1 MQTNKTIPSKAF
13 WPFFTFYFL
22 FVVVGISD
30 MIFSP
35 KNVVLNSF
43 DFIINNYYYYFLPFS
58 ILISYLVLD
67 VFYKHH
73 EYLIL
78 PIGIKILIHLLFSI
92 VFISWGIVGSIDL
105 INKIPSKSQAYV
117 LTGKIIDMY
126 KKAPYSGYK
135 RTYDKTRYFVTIVE
149 KESEKEYT
157 LQIAET
163 LYDNLKFES
172 NAPTLV
178 EDKTSHTFELVTKT
192 EKSIHLK
199 IGWLNIIY

>member
-1 MQTNKTIPSKAF
+1 MSAIKPNTSKAF
-13 WPFFTFYFL
+13 WPIFTLYFL

-35 KNVVLNSF
+35 KYVVLNSF

-58 ILISYLVLD
+58 ILISYLAIDVL
-67 VFYKHH
+67 YKHQ
-73 EYLIL
+73 EYLKL
-78 PIGIKILIHLLFSI
+78 PIGIKILMHLFSI
-92 VFISWGIVGSIDL
+92 VFISWGIVGSIDI

-126 KKAPYSGYK
+126 KKEPYSGSK
-135 RTYDKTRYFVTIVE
+135 RTYDKTRYFVTIEE
-149 KESEKEYT
+149 KGSEKAYT

-163 LYDNLKFES
+163 LYDDLKFES
-172 NAPTLV
+172 SSPTLV
-178 EDKTSHTFELVTKT
+178 EDKTSHTFKLVTKN

-199 IGWLNIIY
+199 IGLLNIIY

>member
-1 MQTNKTIPSKAF
+1 MSAIKPNTSKAF
-13 WPFFTFYFL
+13 WPIFTLYFIS
-22 FVVVGISD
+22 VVVGISD

-35 KNVVLNSF
+35 KYVVLNSF

-58 ILISYLVLD
+58 ILISYLVID
-67 VFYKHH
+67 VFYKHQ
-73 EYLIL
+73 EYLKL
-78 PIGIKILIHLLFSI
+78 PIGIKILMHLFSI
-92 VFISWGIVGSIDL
+92 VFISWGIVGSIDM

-126 KKAPYSGYK
+126 KKEPYSGSK

-149 KESEKEYT
+149 RESEKAYT

-163 LYDNLKFES
+163 LYDDLNISQNTPLIIKNKE
-172 NAPTLV
+172 NYNV
-178 EDKTSHTFELVTKT
+178 EIKDNTQAT
-192 EKSIHLK
+192 INLK

>member
-22 FVVVGISD
+22 CVVLGISD

-35 KNVVLNSF
+35 KYVVLNSF
-43 DFIINNYYYYFLPFS
+43 DLIINNYYYYFLPFS

-67 VFYKHH
+67 VLYKHQ
-73 EYLIL
+73 EYLKL
-78 PIGIKILIHLLFSI
+78 HLGIKILIHLFSI
-92 VFISWGIVGSIDL
+92 VFISWGIVGSIDM

-126 KKAPYSGYK
+126 KKEPYSGSK

-149 KESEKEYT
+149 KESEKAYT

-163 LYDNLKFES
+163 LYDDLKFES
-172 NAPTLV
+172 NSPTLV
-178 EDKTSHTFELVTKT
+178 EDTTSHTFELVTKT
-192 EKSIHLK
+192 EKSIELK

>member
-1 MQTNKTIPSKAF
+1 MSDIKLNTNKAF
-13 WPFFTFYFL
+13 WPIFTFYFL

-58 ILISYLVLD
+58 ILISYLVID
-67 VFYKHH
+67 VFYKHQ
-73 EYLIL
+73 EYLKL
-78 PIGIKILIHLLFSI
+78 PIGIKILMHLFSI
-92 VFISWGIVGSIDL
+92 VFISWGIVGSIDM
-105 INKIPSKSQAYV
+105 INKIPSKSQEYV

-126 KKAPYSGYK
+126 KKEPYSGSK

-149 KESEKEYT
+149 KESEKAYT
-157 LQIAET
+157 LQIAEA

-172 NAPTLV
+172 SAPTLV
-178 EDKTSHTFELVTKT
+178 EDKTSHTFKLVTKN

-199 IGWLNIIY
+199 TGWLGIIY

>member
-1 MQTNKTIPSKAF
+1 MQTNKTIPRKAF

-22 FVVVGISD
+22 CVVVGISD

-35 KNVVLNSF
+35 KFVILNSF

-67 VFYKHH
+67 VFYKHQ
-73 EYLIL
+73 EYLKL
-78 PIGIKILIHLLFSI
+78 PIGVKILIHLFSI
-92 VFISWGIVGSIDL
+92 VFISWGIVGSIDM
-105 INKIPSKSQAYV
+105 INKIPSKSQTYV

-126 KKAPYSGYK
+126 KKEPYSGYK
-135 RTYDKTRYFVTIVE
+135 RTYDKTRYFVTIIE

-163 LYDNLKFES
+163 LYDDLKFES
-172 NAPTLV
+172 SALTLV
-178 EDKTSHTFELVTKT
+178 EDKTSHTFNLVTNT
-192 EKSIHLK
+192 EKSIQLK
-199 IGWLNIIY
+199 RGCLGLIY

>member
-1 MQTNKTIPSKAF
+1 MSAIKQNTSKAF
-13 WPFFTFYFL
+13 WPIFTFYFL
-22 FVVVGISD
+22 FVFIGISD

-43 DFIINNYYYYFLPFS
+43 DLIINNYYYYFLPFS

-73 EYLIL
+73 EYLKL
-78 PIGIKILIHLLFSI
+78 PIGIKILMHLFSI
-92 VFISWGIVGSIDL
+92 VFISWGIVGSIDM
-105 INKIPSKSQAYV
+105 INKVPSKSQAYV

-126 KKAPYSGYK
+126 KKEPYNGSK

-149 KESEKEYT
+149 KESEKAYT

-163 LYDNLKFES
+163 LYDSLNISHNTPLII
-172 NAPTLV
+172 
-178 EDKTSHTFELVTKT
+178 EDKENHNVEIKNNTQAT
-192 EKSIHLK
+192 INLK

>member
-78 PIGIKILIHLLFSI
+78 HIGIKILIHLLFSI

-105 INKIPSKSQAYV
+105 INKIPSKSQDYV
-117 LTGKIIDMY
+117 LTGEIIDMY
-126 KKAPYSGYK
+126 KKVPYSGYP

-163 LYDNLKFES
+163 LYDDLKFGS

-178 EDKTSHTFELVTKT
+178 EDTTSHTFELVTKT

>member
-1 MQTNKTIPSKAF
+1 MQTNKTITRKAF
-13 WPFFTFYFL
+13 WPIFTLYFL
-22 FVVVGISD
+22 CVVVGISD

-43 DFIINNYYYYFLPFS
+43 DLIINNYYYYFLPFS
-58 ILISYLVLD
+58 ILISYLVID
-67 VFYKHH
+67 VFYKHQ
-73 EYLIL
+73 EYLKL
-78 PIGIKILIHLLFSI
+78 PIGIKILMHLFSI

-105 INKIPSKSQAYV
+105 INKIPSKSKAYV
-117 LTGKIIDMY
+117 LNGKIINMY
-126 KKAPYSGYK
+126 KKEPYRGSK

-149 KESEKEYT
+149 QGSEKEYT

-163 LYDNLKFES
+163 LYDDLKFES

-178 EDKTSHTFELVTKT
+178 EDKISHTFELVTKT

>member
-1 MQTNKTIPSKAF
+1 
-13 WPFFTFYFL
+13 
-22 FVVVGISD
+22 
-30 MIFSP
+30 
-35 KNVVLNSF
+35 
-43 DFIINNYYYYFLPFS
+43 
-58 ILISYLVLD
+58 
-67 VFYKHH
+67 
-73 EYLIL
+73 
-78 PIGIKILIHLLFSI
+78 

-105 INKIPSKSQAYV
+105 VNKIPSKSQAYV
-117 LTGKIIDMY
+117 LNGKIIDMY

-157 LQIAET
+157 LQIADT

-178 EDKTSHTFELVTKT
+178 EDKISHTFKLVTNT

>member
-1 MQTNKTIPSKAF
+1 MAAIKPNTSKAF
-13 WPFFTFYFL
+13 WPIFTFYFL
-22 FVVVGISD
+22 CVVVGISD

-35 KNVVLNSF
+35 KYVVLNPF
-43 DFIINNYYYYFLPFS
+43 DLIINNYYYYFLPFS
-58 ILISYLVLD
+58 ILISYMVLD
-67 VFYKHH
+67 VLYKHH

-78 PIGIKILIHLLFSI
+78 PLGIKILMHLFSI
-92 VFISWGIVGSIDL
+92 VFISWGIVGSIDM

-117 LTGKIIDMY
+117 LNGKIIDMY
-126 KKAPYSGYK
+126 KKEPYSGSK
-135 RTYDKTRYFVTIVE
+135 RTYDKTRYFITIV
-149 KESEKEYT
+149 KKGSEKEYT

-163 LYDNLKFES
+163 LYDDLKFES
-172 NAPTLV
+172 SAPTLV

>member
-1 MQTNKTIPSKAF
+1 MSASKPNTSKAF

-22 FVVVGISD
+22 CVVVGISD

-67 VFYKHH
+67 VFYKHQ
-73 EYLIL
+73 EYLKL
-78 PIGIKILIHLLFSI
+78 HLGIKILIHLFSI

-105 INKIPSKSQAYV
+105 INKIPSKSKAYV
-117 LTGKIIDMY
+117 LNGKIIDMY
-126 KKAPYSGYK
+126 KKEPYRGSK

-149 KESEKEYT
+149 QGSEKEYT

-163 LYDNLKFES
+163 LYDDLKFES

-178 EDKTSHTFELVTKT
+178 EDKISHTFELVTKT

>member
-1 MQTNKTIPSKAF
+1 MSAIKPNTSKAF
-13 WPFFTFYFL
+13 WPIFTLYFL

-35 KNVVLNSF
+35 KYVVLNSF

-67 VFYKHH
+67 VFYKHQ
-73 EYLIL
+73 EYLKL
-78 PIGIKILIHLLFSI
+78 HLGIKILIHLFSI

-105 INKIPSKSQAYV
+105 TNKIPSKSQAYV
-117 LTGKIIDMY
+117 LSGKIIDMY
-126 KKAPYSGYK
+126 KKEPYSGYK
-135 RTYDKTRYFVTIVE
+135 RTYDKTRYFVTIVD

-163 LYDNLKFES
+163 LYDDLKFES
-172 NAPTLV
+172 SAPTLV
-178 EDKTSHTFELVTKT
+178 EDKTLHTFKLVTKT

>member
-1 MQTNKTIPSKAF
+1 MSDIKLNKSKAF

-78 PIGIKILIHLLFSI
+78 PIGIKILIHLVFSI

-105 INKIPSKSQAYV
+105 INKSPSKSQDYV
-117 LTGKIIDMY
+117 LTGEIIDMY
-126 KKAPYSGYK
+126 KKVPYSGYP
-135 RTYDKTRYFVTIVE
+135 RTYDKTRYFLTIVE

>member
-1 MQTNKTIPSKAF
+1 MSAIKPNTSKAF

-22 FVVVGISD
+22 CVVVGISD

-58 ILISYLVLD
+58 ILISYLVID
-67 VFYKHH
+67 VFYKHQ
-73 EYLIL
+73 EYLKL
-78 PIGIKILIHLLFSI
+78 PIGIKILMHLFSI
-92 VFISWGIVGSIDL
+92 VFISWGIVGSIDI

-126 KKAPYSGYK
+126 KKEPYSGSK
-135 RTYDKTRYFVTIVE
+135 RTYDKTRYFVTIEE
-149 KESEKEYT
+149 KESEKAYT

-163 LYDNLKFES
+163 LYDDLKLES
-172 NAPTLV
+172 SAPTLV
-178 EDKTSHTFELVTKT
+178 ADTTSHTFKLVTKT

-199 IGWLNIIY
+199 IGLLNIIY